1 MSNLFR
7 EIISIIDRQTELYE
21 EFLGLE
27 RKKTDC
33 ISGNLVTELEGIVS
47 DQDKVIGQIELIES
61 SRLSCVRKITGK
73 FYINKANPSL
83 RDISQYADDD
93 SGKEM
98 ILCAERLKKITNE
111 LQRILETNARM
122 IKDNMNFYSLIVEGI
137 KDSLDDKSA
146 YSAGRESRVKK
157 NSVLINRTV

>member
-122 IKDNMNFYSLIVEGI
+122 IRDNMNFYSLIVEGI
-137 KDSLDDKSA
+137 KDSLDDKA
-146 YSAGRESRVKK
+146 
-157 NSVLINRTV
+157 LILPEENQE

>member
-83 RDISQYADDD
+83 RDIA
-93 SGKEM
+93 
-98 ILCAERLKKITNE
+98 
-111 LQRILETNARM
+111 
-122 IKDNMNFYSLIVEGI
+122 
-137 KDSLDDKSA
+137 
-146 YSAGRESRVKK
+146 
-157 NSVLINRTV
+157 